1 MSIKLHSLIPLN
13 KCPKNATVNATVNA
27 TFRAKKL
34 SCEACKALGSFKKT
48 CLLNVTYTQK
58 K

>member
-1 MSIKLHSLIPLN
+1 MSIKLHTLIPLN
-13 KCPKNATVNATVNA
+13 KCPKNATVNA